1 MKGHHIMSAAMNE
14 DKSYFLDTLIVSE
27 LQINCYLLGCSVT
40 REAAIIDPGGDSE
53 LIIDKVAER
62 QAIVKMILLTHG
74 HFDHIGALDKIR
86 REYGSPVLIHSAD
99 ANALT
104 NPMINLSALT
114 GNSIVS
120 SQAEQLLEDGD
131 RIQVGNLT
139 LEVLYTPGHTRGGVC
154 FKYDGLLFCGDT
166 LFNSGIGRTDLPGGN
181 MTQLEQSIRLRLF
194 ALPDNTLV
202 LPGHGESTSIGLEK
216 KVNPFVR
223 LR

>member
-1 MKGHHIMSAAMNE
+1 MNE
-14 DKSYFLDTLIVSE
+14 DKPYFLDTLIVSD
-27 LQINCYLLGCSVT
+27 LQINCYLLGCRAT
-40 REAAIIDPGGDSE
+40 RETAIIDPGGDSQ
-53 LIIDKVAER
+53 LIIAKVTER

-86 REYGSPVLIHSAD
+86 KEFGSPVFIHSAD

-120 SQAEQLLEDGD
+120 TEAEKLLKDGD
-131 RIQVGNLT
+131 RILLGKLT
-139 LEVLYTPGHTRGGVC
+139 LEVLFTPGHTRGGVC

-181 MTQLEQSIRLRLF
+181 TAQLERSIRDKLYT
-194 ALPDNTLV
+194 LPDDTLV
-202 LPGHGESTSIGLEK
+202 LPGHGESTNIGLEK
-216 KVNPFVR
+216 TVNPFVR
-223 LR
+223 PR

>member
-1 MKGHHIMSAAMNE
+1 MSAAMNE
-14 DKSYFLDTLIVSE
+14 VKPYFLDTLIVSE
-27 LQINCYLLGCSVT
+27 LQINCYLLGCRVT

-53 LIIDKVAER
+53 LIKDKVAER
-62 QAIVKMILLTHG
+62 RAIVKMILLTHG
-74 HFDHIGALDKIR
+74 HFDHIGALDNIR
-86 REYGSPVLIHSAD
+86 KEYGCPVLIHSAD

-120 SQAEQLLEDGD
+120 SEAEQLLEDGD
-131 RIQVGNLT
+131 RILLGKLA
-139 LEVLYTPGHTRGGVC
+139 LEVLFTPGHTRGGVC

-181 MTQLEQSIRLRLF
+181 MAQLEQSIRNKLF
-194 ALPDNTLV
+194 TLPDDTLV
-202 LPGHGESTSIGLEK
+202 LPGHGESTSIGFEK
-216 KVNPFVR
+216 AVNPFVR

>member
-1 MKGHHIMSAAMNE
+1 MSAAMDEN
-14 DKSYFLDTLIVSE
+14 KPFFLDTLIVSE
-27 LQINCYLLGCSVT
+27 LQINCYLLGCRDT

-86 REYGSPVLIHSAD
+86 KEYRCPVLIHSAD

-114 GNSIVS
+114 GNGIVS
-120 SQAEQLLEDGD
+120 SEAEQLLKDGD
-131 RIQVGNLT
+131 RIQLGKLT
-139 LEVLYTPGHTRGGVC
+139 LEVLHTPGHTRGGVC

-181 MTQLEQSIRLRLF
+181 ITQLEQSIREKLF
-194 ALPDNTLV
+194 ALPDDTLV
-202 LPGHGESTSIGLEK
+202 LPGHGEPTSIGLEK
-216 KVNPFVR
+216 TVNPFVR

>member
-1 MKGHHIMSAAMNE
+1 MSAAMDE
-14 DKSYFLDTLIVSE
+14 DRPYFLDTLIVSE
-27 LQINCYLLGCSVT
+27 LQINCYLLGCSAT
-40 REAAIIDPGGDSE
+40 RETAIIDPGGDSE
-53 LIIDKVAER
+53 LIISKVAER
-62 QAIVKMILLTHG
+62 RAIVKMILLTHG

-86 REYGSPVLIHSAD
+86 KEFGASVSIHSAD

-114 GNSIVS
+114 GNGIVS
-120 SQAEQLLEDGD
+120 SEAEQLLEDGD
-131 RIQVGNLT
+131 RIQLGKLT

-166 LFNSGIGRTDLPGGN
+166 LFNSGIGRTDLPGGS
-181 MTQLEQSIRLRLF
+181 MTQLERSIRDKLF
-194 ALPDNTLV
+194 TLPDDTLV

-216 KVNPFVR
+216 AVNPFVR